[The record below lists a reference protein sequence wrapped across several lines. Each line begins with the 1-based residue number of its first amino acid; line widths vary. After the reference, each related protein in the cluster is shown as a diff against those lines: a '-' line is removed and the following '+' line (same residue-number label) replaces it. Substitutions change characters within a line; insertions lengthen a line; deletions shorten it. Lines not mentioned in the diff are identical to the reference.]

1 MRRKIVVGNWKMN
14 KSWTDARS
22 LLMEINRFSSTHKP
36 KCKVIVAPPYPYL
49 DRANDIFMNHVEVA
63 AQNVSQF
70 DKGAYTGEI
79 SAEILKSI
87 GVKYVIIGH
96 SERRTIFHESNEIIR
111 DKVATAI
118 AHGLNPILCCGE
130 TLEQR
135 VDEKHSEVVREQ
147 INTMLDNVTAS
158 QMVKIIVAYE
168 PVWAIGTGHTASPQ
182 QAQEMHELIRDVL
195 REKYGDRIA
204 DETSILYG
212 GSVNS
217 GNADDLFAMP
227 DIDGGLIGGASL
239 NAADFGSIINA
250 SCKHI

>member
-14 KSWTDARS
+14 KTWEDARS
-22 LLMEINRFSSTHKP
+22 LLMEINRFASTHKP
-36 KCKVIVAPPYPYL
+36 KCLVIVAPPYPYL
-49 DRANDIFMNHVEVA
+49 DRANDIFMHHVEVA

-70 DKGAYTGEI
+70 EKGAYTGEI

-96 SERRTIFHESNEIIR
+96 SERRTIHHETNEIIR
-111 DKVATAI
+111 DKVATAL

-130 TLEQR
+130 TLDQR
-135 VDEKHSEVVREQ
+135 VEEKHLDTVRAQ
-147 INTMLDNVTAS
+147 IETMLDSVSSS
-158 QMVKIIVAYE
+158 QMQNIILAYE
-168 PVWAIGTGHTASPQ
+168 PVWAIGTGHTASPH
-182 QAQEMHELIRDVL
+182 QAQEMHELIRGIL
-195 REKYGDRIA
+195 KEKYGDRIA
-204 DETSILYG
+204 DETTILYG

-239 NAADFGSIINA
+239 NAGDFGSIINA